1 LSILVYIDVFHQS
14 NPKFIKA
21 RKQRDSK
28 ARLRAVWDICKS
40 KMICEGGDDMDLDG
54 LDDEGMIEGE
64 DGEMKRRK
72 PHGGCGHKQPV
83 IRKEGLKLFYAYRS
97 GGGDVSILFSDHVSD
112 QNLIIY

>member
-1 LSILVYIDVFHQS
+1 MYIDIFYQS

-28 ARLRAVWDICKS
+28 ARLRAVWDVCKS

-97 GGGDVSILFSDHVSD
+97 GGGDVSISSFVLPH
-112 QNLIIY
+112 QYLACN